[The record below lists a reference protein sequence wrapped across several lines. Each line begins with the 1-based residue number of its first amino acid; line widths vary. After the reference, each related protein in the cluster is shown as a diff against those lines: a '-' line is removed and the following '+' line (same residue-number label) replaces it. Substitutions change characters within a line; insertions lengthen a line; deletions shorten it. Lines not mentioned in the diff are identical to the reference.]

1 MWVKLARTG
10 ANVNSIR
17 QAFLL
22 VFTGIL
28 LVLLTACGT
37 SGIAPNNQVVQR
49 GLALGLE
56 QTQQQLSK
64 QLGLDVKGFEI
75 KRVEI
80 TQQEP
85 LKIQNLPAY
94 HLKGTYDLT
103 MQLPKRRLSQQHNPF
118 DIYLQRQKE
127 GKTWRLAIPKVADND
142 TQPVWFT
149 YLIDHSS

>member
-1 MWVKLARTG
+1 M
-10 ANVNSIR
+10 NSIR

-37 SGIAPNNQVVQR
+37 SGIAPSSQVVQR

-56 QTQQQLSK
+56 QTEQQLSK

-85 LKIQNLPAY
+85 LEIQNLPAY
-94 HLKGTYDLT
+94 HVKGTYDLT
-103 MQLPKRRLSQQHNPF
+103 MQLPKRRLSQQHNSF

-127 GKTWRLAIPKVADND
+127 GKTWRLAIQKAADND
-142 TQPVWFT
+142 TQPVWFS